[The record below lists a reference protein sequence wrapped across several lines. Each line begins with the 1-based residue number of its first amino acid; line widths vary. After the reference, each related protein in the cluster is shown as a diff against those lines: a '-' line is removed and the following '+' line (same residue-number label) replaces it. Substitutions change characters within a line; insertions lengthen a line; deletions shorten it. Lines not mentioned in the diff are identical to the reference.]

1 MIHGTAR
8 GLEAAGPSLCTTDN
22 GRRFFQQARVME
34 VCRSIFFNSPTFL
47 TAPDWMHMLRRLS
60 SKERLPLDSLLDI
73 IVMCTSLRVKIEKAL
88 ADRDA
93 LSSEPPSEEMYAV
106 AADGMKLRR
115 ALVVWQES
123 YGEPIDARSTVVDDE
138 AMLLCHIFF
147 AAVSIYLSGAFDYE
161 TEHWVGHDVQIPTL
175 SEVEINQHR
184 QDTMDLVDLG
194 MKKSSLSPVLFLFPL
209 HIAGARATSE
219 RDRTRIRILLEAIGK
234 RFAVVTAVR
243 NSLEVVWD
251 HRKAVEA

>member
-1 MIHGTAR
+1 
-8 GLEAAGPSLCTTDN
+8 
-22 GRRFFQQARVME
+22 ME

-47 TAPDWMHMLRRLS
+47 TAPEWMHMLRRLS
-60 SKERLPLDSLLDI
+60 VKERMPLDSLLDI
-73 IVMCTSLRVKIEKAL
+73 IVMCTSLRVKIETAL
-88 ADRDA
+88 AGRDA
-93 LSSEPPSEEMYAV
+93 LSFEPPSEAMQAV

-123 YGEPIDARSTVVDDE
+123 YGEPIDARATAVKDE

-161 TEHWVGHDVQIPTL
+161 TEHWDGHDVQIPIL
-175 SEVEINQHR
+175 SEEEINQHR
-184 QDTMDLVDLG
+184 QDTIDLVVLG
-194 MKKSSLSPVLFLFPL
+194 MKASTLSPVLFLFPL

-219 RDRTRIRILLEAIGK
+219 HDRTRIRVLLEAIGK

-243 NSLEVVWD
+243 NSLEVVWYQ
-251 HRKAVEA
+251 RKAVQV